1 MPSTPTRRSSSRQD
15 GATSRP
21 RRRQLTRGSGT
32 ALATPSALVAED
44 VRAHDLSGHVRP
56 RRRILVVDD
65 NVDAA
70 DALSELLRDYGH
82 DVITAHTGRVAVDQ
96 AKLHRPDLVLLD
108 ISLPEMDGY
117 EVARKLRD
125 EVGLSDALLI
135 ALTGYDEERHR

>member
-1 MPSTPTRRSSSRQD
+1 M
-15 GATSRP
+15 
-21 RRRQLTRGSGT
+21 
-32 ALATPSALVAED
+32 
-44 VRAHDLSGHVRP
+44 
-56 RRRILVVDD
+56 VDD

-125 EVGLSDALLI
+125 EVGLSDAHLI
-135 ALTGYDEERHR
+135 ALTGYGEERHRRLAHEAGFDRHVTKPVDSAKLRELLEQPL